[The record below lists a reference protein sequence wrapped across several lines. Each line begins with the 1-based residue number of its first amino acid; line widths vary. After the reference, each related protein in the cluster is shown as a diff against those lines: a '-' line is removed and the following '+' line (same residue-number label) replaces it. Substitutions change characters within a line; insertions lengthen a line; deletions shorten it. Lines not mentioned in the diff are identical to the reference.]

1 MAVSK
6 MRVVVRTKSSSPPLG
21 SKPVLPEGPMVFPGN
36 TDEVGIPLVAVPL
49 VGIPVVELPVDGV
62 PLVEFP
68 EDGAPIM
75 GVPVELQMSYY
86 SVSRALIIIKKIK
99 KNGKDSVANL
109 GITNRFVIELYNKCV
124 VILLRINRKL

>member
-21 SKPVLPEGPMVFPGN
+21 SKPVLPEGPIVFPGN

-49 VGIPVVELPVDGV
+49 IGIPVVELPVDGG

-68 EDGAPIM
+68 VDGAPIM
-75 GVPVELQMSYY
+75 GVPVEPELDKQLEAFEGGEVEMKAAPLKSQ
-86 SVSRALIIIKKIK
+86 
-99 KNGKDSVANL
+99 VAPV
-109 GITNRFVIELYNKCV
+109 GAFF
-124 VILLRINRKL
+124 